1 MICHTEKYT
10 IGRIMTQ
17 WSTFDLNPVYQR
29 QGGVWSPEKSA
40 TFIDTLFMKFDVPK
54 FYLHC
59 LGSNEVYQYAVVDGK
74 QRLSAVRAFFE
85 SKIKIPDFT
94 VLPPRSDYPRDQKIL
109 PGMTYG
115 DLSESWKEWF
125 KGVTLD
131 IVEIKMESE
140 DDSVEDLFER
150 LNNGSPLNAAE
161 LRNAKTGKMSELVRK
176 LASTDEFFASGVYL
190 NFKNTRYSYNDLAAK
205 LTFLTKNDFDLDQSI
220 SKKSLDTL
228 VEENAN
234 LSDKEL
240 EVITEGVGKGLRRM
254 QKVFGKHNELLSKA
268 LTHIY
273 FAVIDRVYG
282 LYADPELDVLLKNSF
297 ERFEVKRAEESQKNE
312 EQVDR
317 NVARFNQHVQQNT
330 GNASNMKPLVA
341 ILMEAFLESNP
352 QVALKDS
359 KRAFTYEERR
369 AVWLRAGKVCQSPG
383 CGKSLTLDEMHADH
397 MTAHVNGG
405 KTLLSNAQCL
415 CVSHNLRKSDA

>member
-17 WSTFDLNPVYQR
+17 WSTFNLTPVYQR
-29 QGGVWSPEKSA
+29 QSGVWSPEKNA

-59 LGSNEVYQYAVVDGK
+59 LGANDVHQYAVVDGK

-94 VLPPRSDYPRDQKIL
+94 VLPPRSDYPKDQKII
-109 PGMTYG
+109 PGMTYS

-131 IVEIKMESE
+131 VVEIKMESDE
-140 DDSVEDLFER
+140 DSVEDLFER

-161 LRNAKTGKMSELVRK
+161 LRNAKTGRMSEFVRL
-176 LASTDEFFASGVYL
+176 LATTDEFFAPGEYL

-205 LTFLTKNDFDLDQSI
+205 LVFLTENKFDLEQSI
-220 SKKSLDTL
+220 SKKSLDAL
-228 VEENAN
+228 VEENAS
-234 LSDKEL
+234 LSDREMEAIADDVRKS
-240 EVITEGVGKGLRRM
+240 LRRL
-254 QKVFGKHNELLSKA
+254 QRIFGKKNELLSKA

-273 FAVIDRVYG
+273 YAVVDHVYN
-282 LYADPELDVLLKNSF
+282 LYADRDLDVMLRESFKNFEIKRLL
-297 ERFEVKRAEESQKNE
+297 ESKKTE

-317 NVARFNQHVQQNT
+317 NVAKFNQHVQQNT
-330 GNASNMKPLVA
+330 GSSSNMRPLVSV
-341 ILMEAFLESNP
+341 LVEAFLESYP
-352 QVALKDS
+352 GVAIKDS
-359 KRAFTYEERR
+359 RRAFSYEERR
-369 AVWLRAGKVCQSPG
+369 AIWLRAGKVCQAPG
-383 CGKSLTLDEMHADH
+383 CGKTLTLDEMHADH

-415 CVSHNLRKSDA
+415 CVSHNLRKSDT